1 MAPPSEKPTPPSTN
15 AKLLDLQ
22 QPEKLSKIL
31 KEDQYDC
38 LSCRLTGAAA
48 FIGLGGY
55 IWFSGKRQLAERSDI
70 IAKRGGVLGGL
81 RARVAG
87 TAILSSTF
95 VGMGLY
101 RLIN

>member
-1 MAPPSEKPTPPSTN
+1 MIYNKEAKKP
-15 AKLLDLQ
+15 L
-22 QPEKLSKIL
+22 
-31 KEDQYDC
+31 
-38 LSCRLTGAAA
+38 GAAA

-55 IWFSGKRQLAERSDI
+55 IWFSGKRQLAERNHI
-70 IAKRGGVLGGL
+70 LAKKGGAFGGL

-87 TAILSSTF
+87 TAILSSAF